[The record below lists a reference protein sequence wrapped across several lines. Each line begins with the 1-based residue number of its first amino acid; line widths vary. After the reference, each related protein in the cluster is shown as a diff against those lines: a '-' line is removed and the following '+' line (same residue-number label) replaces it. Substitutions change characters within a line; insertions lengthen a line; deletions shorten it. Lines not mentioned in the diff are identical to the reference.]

1 MYETS
6 KRVIDIVFS
15 VFMLAVTVPVLLI
28 VALIV
33 RFDSPG
39 PILFRQERL
48 GKDRRP
54 FTMFK
59 FRTMQHDSD
68 DSYHRE
74 AIRRAANGIRTSLA
88 DGTEVFKSPEDPRI
102 TRAGKFLRTSCLDEI
117 PQLINV
123 LRGDMSLVGPRPA
136 LEYELEHYHDWYY
149 RRFDVRPG
157 LTGSWQ
163 VQRADAKD
171 FDDMMRMDV
180 TYTDLNSTWTDLKL
194 MAQTIPAI
202 VRERGVF

>member
-1 MYETS
+1 MYQAS
-6 KRVIDIVFS
+6 KRVIDIVLS
-15 VFMLAVTVPVLLI
+15 VLTLAVAAPVLLI

-33 RFDSPG
+33 RMDSPG

-48 GKDRRP
+48 GKERRP
-54 FTMFK
+54 FTMLK
-59 FRTMQHDSD
+59 FRTMQHEAD
-68 DSYHRE
+68 DSFHRE

-88 DGTEVFKSPEDPRI
+88 DGTKVFKSPEDPRI
-102 TRAGKFLRTSCLDEI
+102 THAGKFLRASCLDEI

-123 LRGDMSLVGPRPA
+123 LRGEMSLVGPRPA
-136 LEYELEHYHDWYY
+136 LEYELEHYSDWYY
-149 RRFDVRPG
+149 RRFNARPG

-163 VQRADAKD
+163 VQRSKAKD

-180 TYTDLNSTWTDLKL
+180 KYADSTSTWTDLKL

>member
-1 MYETS
+1 MYEAI
-6 KRVIDIVFS
+6 KRIIEIVLS
-15 VFMLAVTVPVLLI
+15 VFTLDATAPVLLL
-28 VALIV
+28 VALIIRV
-33 RFDSPG
+33 DSPG

-54 FTMFK
+54 FTILK
-59 FRTMQHDSD
+59 FRTMQHEAD
-68 DSYHRE
+68 DSFHRE
-74 AIRRAANGIRTSLA
+74 AIRRAANGIRTSLS

-102 TRAGKFLRTSCLDEI
+102 TRAGKFLRASCLDEL

-123 LRGDMSLVGPRPA
+123 LRGEMSLVGPRPA
-136 LEYELEHYHDWYY
+136 LEYELEHYSDWYY

-157 LTGSWQ
+157 LTGTWQ

-180 TYTDLNSTWTDLKL
+180 KYTTSTSTWTDLKL